1 MKVYIDIY
9 KTWEFVCSLTIWIVL
24 IPGNTITRVLEVL
37 DTLDRHNFDKED
49 ISNSLDTLY
58 HKIFTAT
65 QTKDS
70 TEVRPAPPSHTQPYP
85 LTTCP
90 THLQQSPALLAL
102 YLFIFFST
110 FIVAVLEIDMIKN
123 SIWELLIKW
132 YGPFNRVCLKNV
144 IHLYVHVDAE
154 FVEWEDNFSVGN

>member
-1 MKVYIDIY
+1 MYIYIY

-70 TEVRPAPPSHTQPYP
+70 TEVRPAPPSHTLPHP
-85 LTTCP
+85 LTPCP

-110 FIVAVLEIDMIKN
+110 FIVAVLEIDMIVN
-123 SIWELLIKW
+123 SIWELLINW

>member
-1 MKVYIDIY
+1 MYIYIY

-70 TEVRPAPPSHTQPYP
+70 TEVRPAPPSHTLPHP
-85 LTTCP
+85 LTPCP
-90 THLQQSPALLAL
+90 PTSNRARL
-102 YLFIFFST
+102 YWLNIYFIFFST

>member
-1 MKVYIDIY
+1 MYIYIY

-70 TEVRPAPPSHTQPYP
+70 TEVRPAPPSHTLPHP
-85 LTTCP
+85 PP
-90 THLQQSPALLAL
+90 TEPGSTG
-102 YLFIFFST
+102 FISIYFFFST
-110 FIVAVLEIDMIKN
+110 FVVAVLEIDIIKN

-144 IHLYVHVDAE
+144 IQLSVHVDAE

>member
-1 MKVYIDIY
+1 MYIDIY

-70 TEVRPAPPSHTQPYP
+70 TEVRPAPPSHT
-85 LTTCP
+85 LP

-123 SIWELLIKW
+123 CIWELLIKW

-154 FVEWEDNFSVGN
+154 FIEWEDNFSVGN